1 MASYTMQALPELET
15 GTTLEQVNRN
25 LKTVKDWLYQLNEQL
40 KYNLYNMETD
50 NMTQETVDRLTSVSD
65 DVKAELSVLDGKIT
79 AAVSA
84 ADGRFSALEVSI
96 DGITA
101 QVQDAQ
107 GNISSLQQTAT
118 SLTSTIESVE
128 GDISSLQQTSSSL
141 SASISNA
148 QGDIS
153 NLELTANSLTSRISN
168 AEGDISEVSQ
178 TADKIN
184 WVVQSGTS
192 ASNFTLTSKMASLV
206 ADQVKIQTDNLQ
218 ISGIKYDTTCYV
230 QCGQNEVSIW
240 SSNWGA
246 NIEIGAPSGS
256 ITLNG
261 DTTLRSPLSVMVDE
275 YGSISSDC
283 LIDCYGVIRARRK
296 LETDII
302 KRRSASVGVTF
313 ENAINVG
320 ADSWD
325 ETAEGYVYCGKVV
338 ESSDARLKQDVEG
351 MDQDTCLA
359 FIMSLRPVS
368 FRFIYSPNVTEY
380 GFIAQEVRQSE
391 IDIGMEDG
399 VVVETGKRYGEYENT
414 LSMKYDNLIA
424 PIVKVIQRQQA
435 EIDKLKE
442 AVGIG

>member
-25 LKTVKDWLYQLNEQL
+25 LKTVKNWLYQLNEQL
-40 KYNLYNMETD
+40 KYNLYNMEVD
-50 NMTQETVDRLTSVSD
+50 NMTQDTVDRLTSVSD

-84 ADGRFSALEVSI
+84 ADGRFSALEISI

-101 QVQDAQ
+101 QVQDAE
-107 GNISSLQQTAT
+107 GNISQLQQTAT

-128 GDISSLQQTSSSL
+128 GDIS
-141 SASISNA
+141 
-148 QGDIS
+148 
-153 NLELTANSLTSRISN
+153 
-168 AEGDISEVSQ
+168 EVSQ
-178 TADKIN
+178 TADKIY
-184 WVVQSGTS
+184 WVVSSGTS
-192 ASNFTLTSKMASLV
+192 SSNFTLTSRMASLV

-230 QCGQNEVSIW
+230 QCGKNQVSIW

-261 DTTLRSPLSVMVDE
+261 DTTLLSPLSVIVDE
-275 YGSISSDC
+275 YGSVSSGC

-302 KRRSASVGVTF
+302 KRLSRDIGVTF
-313 ENAINVG
+313 ENAISVG
-320 ADSWD
+320 ANSWD

-338 ESSDARLKQDVEG
+338 ESSDARLKQDVED
-351 MDQDTCLA
+351 MDQIKSLA
-359 FIMSLRPVS
+359 LIMSLRPVS
-368 FRFIYSPNVTEY
+368 FRFVYSPDVTEY

-391 IDIGMEDG
+391 IASGMEDG
-399 VVVETGKRYGEYENT
+399 IVVETGKRYDEHENT
-414 LSMKYDNLIA
+414 LSMKYDNLLA
-424 PIVKVIQRQQA
+424 PVIKVIQMQQA
-435 EIDKLKE
+435 EIEALKE

>member
-25 LKTVKDWLYQLNEQL
+25 LKTVKNWLYQLNEQL

-84 ADGRFSALEVSI
+84 ADGRFAALEVSI

-101 QVQDAQ
+101 QVQDAE

-118 SLTSTIESVE
+118 
-128 GDISSLQQTSSSL
+128 
-141 SASISNA
+141 
-148 QGDIS
+148 
-153 NLELTANSLTSRISN
+153 SLTSRISN

-178 TADKIN
+178 TANKIN
-184 WVVQSGTS
+184 WVVESGTS
-192 ASNFTLTSKMASLV
+192 ASNFTLTSNMASLV
-206 ADQVKIQTDNLQ
+206 ADQVEIATDNLQ
-218 ISGIKYDTTCYV
+218 ISGISYETTCSV
-230 QCGQNEVSIW
+230 QCSSRGVSI
-240 SSNWGA
+240 STNYG
-246 NIEIGAPSGS
+246 NITLGNPSGQT
-256 ITLNG
+256 IAQNG
-261 DTTLRSPLSVMVDE
+261 MVVQGDLE
-275 YGSISSDC
+275 VEGYAYFG
-283 LIDCYGVIRARRK
+283 L
-296 LETDII
+296 LETSWKICTDMIERNAAGGI
-302 KRRSASVGVTF
+302 TMA
-313 ENAINVG
+313 NAINVG
-320 ADSWD
+320 ASSWSA
-325 ETAEGYVYCGKVV
+325 TASGYVYCGKVV
-338 ESSDARLKQDVEG
+338 ESSDARLKQDVED
-351 MDQDTCLA
+351 MDQDKSLA
-359 FIMSLRPVS
+359 LIMSLRPVS

-391 IDIGMEDG
+391 IASGMEDG
-399 VVVETGKRYGEYENT
+399 IVVETGKRYDEHENT
-414 LSMKYDNLIA
+414 LSMKYDNLLA